1 MQAILDSSNSPHLAV
16 VVSNVSDLL
25 ERLELHNAE
34 LVDGWTDVV
43 AVHRVLDLLEL
54 PHARDVGQPRL
65 NLCLTGNLDN
75 KIFCTSEVK
84 FGETLVKTFFIK
96 LFFPIN

>member
-1 MQAILDSSNSPHLAV
+1 MQTILDSSNSPHLAV

-65 NLCLTGNLDN
+65 NLGLTGHLDN
-75 KIFCTSEVK
+75 KIFLKE
-84 FGETLVKTFFIK
+84 IH
-96 LFFPIN
+96 